1 MPLTADAIERDT
13 IIAYQLFM
21 YGTDS
26 WQYPAALTIVP
37 EDGKGLVEAD
47 GGGFEIDSQKLE
59 EVTPNDTGYISAT
72 TKRDAT
78 GEYRAAQTSADVFL
92 IVRWNMSGPLDY
104 AIQRDDSEEVL
115 ERLPFILNRKNAY
128 QEMPESRY
136 GDLGRLRWVMDRA
149 ITFGNWRKF

>member
-1 MPLTADAIERDT
+1 MPLPADAIERDT
-13 IIAYQLFM
+13 IIANTIHEWDGKFWKRTSYTA
-21 YGTDS
+21 G
-26 WQYPAALTIVP
+26 PEEGKGIVP
-37 EDGKGLVEAD
+37 IDGTFFDGIISVAVEGSPDHFLV
-47 GGGFEIDSQKLE
+47 
-59 EVTPNDTGYISAT
+59 
-72 TKRDAT
+72 
-78 GEYRAAQTSADVFL
+78 
-92 IVRWNMSGPLDY
+92 VRWNMSGPLDY